1 MINDL
6 QSIWMYLENTISN
19 VFLNIISKM
28 FYEWILNYFVS
39 MNIFSLYFL
48 MFFYGFVSNDPP
60 TT

>member
-6 QSIWMYLENTISN
+6 QSTWMYLENTISN
-19 VFLNIISKM
+19 VFPNIISKM